1 MSSIRLLLSNSYD
14 PWFNLSFEEYIFK
27 NMPKNQSILF
37 LWRNQNTV
45 VIGRAQN
52 AWKECNTRRME
63 KDNIRLARRNSGGGA
78 VFHDL
83 GNTCFTFMSTQK
95 EYDKSLSTNIIVNGL
110 HQLGITVIISGR
122 NDLIIHTK
130 QGMKKISGSAYRE
143 TSERKFHHGT
153 LLLHVDLN
161 KLTYYLNPDLK
172 KLQTKGITSIKSR
185 VANLNELKPD
195 IHHEEVCKKL
205 MESFFDFHKMQA
217 EPEFFSMENFSHMP
231 GFIEQF
237 NKQSNWEWNFG
248 SAPAFSH
255 QLDTR
260 FSWGDITLHFDIEN
274 GVINRSKIFTDSLE
288 PDPLEKLAQTLVGTP
303 YHTKNIQHCCEQ
315 WMHHQSNLKYNTE
328 PLQEFTNWL
337 INNVK

>member
-1 MSSIRLLLSNSYD
+1 MSSIRLLLSNSYN

-37 LWRNQNTV
+37 LWRNQNSV
-45 VIGRAQN
+45 IIGRAQN
-52 AWKECNTRRME
+52 AWKECNTRRIE
-63 KDNIRLARRNSGGGA
+63 QDGIRLARRNSGGGA

-83 GNTCFTFMSTQK
+83 GNTCFTFMSTK
-95 EYDKSLSTNIIVNGL
+95 PEYNKNLSTNIILDGL
-110 HQLGITVIISGR
+110 SRLGITAMISGR
-122 NDLIIHTK
+122 NDLTIHTHK
-130 QGMKKISGSAYRE
+130 GERKFSGSAYRE

-172 KLQTKGITSIKSR
+172 KLSTKGITSIRSR
-185 VANLNELKPD
+185 VANLNELKSD

-205 MESFFDFHKMQA
+205 TEAFFHFYNTRVQ
-217 EPEFFSMENFSHMP
+217 PEFFSMDNVSHMP

-237 NKQSNWEWNFG
+237 NKQSNWAWNFG

-260 FSWGDITLHFDIEN
+260 FSWGNVTLHFDIEN
-274 GVINRSKIFTDSLE
+274 GTISRSQIFTDSLDPE
-288 PDPLEKLAQTLVGTP
+288 PLEQLSKVLIGVP
-303 YHTKNIQHCCEQ
+303 YHTKNMKNCYEQ
-315 WMHHQSNLKYNTE
+315 WIKSIPKKQHPELLEVM
-328 PLQEFTNWL
+328 NWL
-337 INNVK
+337 IDNVS